1 MSRRTERVAE
11 AIREV
16 ASMTILT
23 ELRDPR
29 IKGVTVL
36 GAEVPGDL
44 RSAKVLVSVMGG
56 AKKENLAMQGLN
68 SAAGLIQKRVGE
80 RLDLRYVPILSFKLD
95 RGLKNAAETSRLLA
109 ELEAREGPLSD
120 VDGKSDDDYYD
131 AEYENVPYEDD
142 PPADGSA
149 ADDSVGVASEQ
160 ATADAVGENAMTEPA
175 AADDAAADDHP
186 PSA

>member
-56 AKKENLAMQGLN
+56 AKKENLAMQGLS

-120 VDGKSDDDYYD
+120 ADGKSDDDYYD
-131 AEYENVPYEDD
+131 AEYEDVPFEDD
-142 PPADGSA
+142 LPAVEDLPAGGNLPAGEDPPVSEAAPADGK
-149 ADDSVGVASEQ
+149 
-160 ATADAVGENAMTEPA
+160 ATEN
-175 AADDAAADDHP
+175 P
-186 PSA
+186 PQS

>member
-1 MSRRTERVAE
+1 
-11 AIREV
+11 
-16 ASMTILT
+16 MTVLT

-29 IKGVTVL
+29 VKGVTVL

-68 SAAGLIQKRVGE
+68 SARGLIQKRVGE

-109 ELEAREGPLSD
+109 DLEAREGPLGGPD
-120 VDGKSDDDYYD
+120 RDGKSDDDYYD
-131 AEYENVPYEDD
+131 PEYDD
-142 PPADGSA
+142 PDYDEPFEDAPSTGETA
-149 ADDSVGVASEQ
+149 ADAAG
-160 ATADAVGENAMTEPA
+160 ADAA
-175 AADDAAADDHP
+175 APDVAAFDDAAPDDTDGRRG
-186 PSA
+186 SEV

>member
-16 ASMTILT
+16 VSMAILT

-29 IKGVTVL
+29 IKNVTVL

-56 AKKENLAMQGLN
+56 AKVENLAMQGLD
-68 SAAGLIQKRVGE
+68 SARGLLQKRVGE

-95 RGLKNAAETSRLLA
+95 RGLKNAAETARVLA
-109 ELEAREGPLSD
+109 EIEEREGPLGSD
-120 VDGKSDDDYYD
+120 ADADDD
-131 AEYENVPYEDD
+131 
-142 PPADGSA
+142 
-149 ADDSVGVASEQ
+149 ADDDAVSD
-160 ATADAVGENAMTEPA
+160 DAVG
-175 AADDAAADDHP
+175 ADSASTDDE
-186 PSA
+186 S